1 MPGEPWRRAQTRLWM
16 KRVDE
21 FLHPGCTTV
30 TFATAN
36 RKHFL
41 ETMTP
46 EQREERYAR
55 NPNAERRAI
64 QRDCI
69 EHGLD
74 APRVGTV
81 VKQYDEA
88 FADMERQL
96 DDMKWLSGRDF
107 GLADICMIPYVN
119 RLSLI
124 AMDSL
129 WTRNRPNVT
138 DWFERVMARPSFQ
151 EAVTRWM
158 TDDDHDRFIVPR
170 DEVEG
175 KLWEV
180 LAV

>member
-1 MPGEPWRRAQTRLWM
+1 M
-16 KRVDE
+16 
-21 FLHPGCTTV
+21 
-30 TFATAN
+30 
-36 RKHFL
+36 
-41 ETMTP
+41 
-46 EQREERYAR
+46 
-55 NPNAERRAI
+55 
-64 QRDCI
+64 
-69 EHGLD
+69 
-74 APRVGTV
+74 
-81 VKQYDEA
+81 KQYDEA

-138 DWFERVMARPSFQ
+138 DWFARVQARPSFQ